1 VPVEGVVHALR
12 RIHAALVPRGAVID
26 TQPVVS
32 EPIVEAGGQR
42 LGTLDMREWRATIDA
57 VDARIAETVDAG
69 LFAIENELWCVVAD
83 EFDSG
88 GEFLDVVSGWA
99 GTRIPVALAE
109 RADSESSQLRVL
121 QDVRVRLLRRLP
133 TA

>member
-1 VPVEGVVHALR
+1 
-12 RIHAALVPRGAVID
+12 
-26 TQPVVS
+26 
-32 EPIVEAGGQR
+32 
-42 LGTLDMREWRATIDA
+42 
-57 VDARIAETVDAG
+57 
-69 LFAIENELWCVVAD
+69 VVAD
-83 EFDSG
+83 EFDRGS
-88 GEFLDVVSGWA
+88 EFLDVVSGWA